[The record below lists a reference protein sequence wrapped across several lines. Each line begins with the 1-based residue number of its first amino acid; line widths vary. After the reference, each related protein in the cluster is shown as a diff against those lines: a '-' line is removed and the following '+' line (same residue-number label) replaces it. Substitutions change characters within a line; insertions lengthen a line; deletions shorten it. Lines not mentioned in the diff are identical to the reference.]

1 MNEQAPPGSASGS
14 PAPDTPG
21 VRSAVGAASV
31 RRRRRIPLVWLV
43 PFFTALIAGWLAWDA
58 FSKRGPVII
67 VSFDTAAGL
76 TAGQSQLKYRNVV
89 MGTVKTITIPPDLSK
104 VLVTI
109 ETVKEAEPLL
119 TDKTIFWVVK
129 PQLFAGNISGLETI
143 LSGSYIGMRP
153 SSEAGVAKRDF
164 VGQEDPP
171 ILQASVKGTTFRLDT
186 NRLGSISLGAPIF
199 FRDIEVGTVLGWD
212 LHDLASRVA
221 IHAFVRAPFDRY
233 VRNDSNFWNAS
244 GLSVSLGANGI
255 NIEME
260 SLRAILLGGIAFDT
274 AHDSTAPTSPAGQ
287 RFKLYANIEEA
298 KSAGFGQQIK
308 LISYFPGSVA
318 GVTVGA
324 EVRFHGLKIGEVTNV
339 GLVYDP
345 KQDRVVAPIHYRV
358 EAGRVSNLAKAQ
370 GMEPINVA
378 EEMIKRGLRATLQ
391 APSLISPQ
399 KIISLEVVPGATPGD
414 LTQEGGH
421 YVIPAAEV
429 GGFDSITA
437 SASELLS
444 KINRIDFDKI
454 GNSLVSASVGIDQMV
469 NGPQIKA
476 TLAALEK
483 AMIDVQDIARK
494 LDVDGTPALKRLSD
508 IALQLQEAMTKANR
522 LIGSVDKGYGDTSKF
537 HRDLDRLL
545 PQITDAARS
554 IRAIADLLSR
564 HPEALIKGRTNTG
577 KE

>member
-1 MNEQAPPGSASGS
+1 MSEQAPTGPIARPPAAGNPGAGS
-14 PAPDTPG
+14 PGGLAT
-21 VRSAVGAASV
+21 VRH
-31 RRRRRIPLVWLV
+31 RRRIPLVWIV
-43 PFFTALIAGWLAWDA
+43 PILTAMIAGWLAWDT
-58 FSKRGPVII
+58 FSKRGPTITVT
-67 VSFDTAAGL
+67 FNTAVGL

-89 MGTVKTITIPPDLSK
+89 MGTVKTITIAPDLSN

-109 ETVKEAEPLL
+109 ETVKEAETLL

-129 PQLFAGNISGLETI
+129 PQLFAGTVSGLETI

-153 SSEAGVAKRDF
+153 STGPGLAKRDF

-186 NRLGSISLGAPIF
+186 SRLGSISLGAPIF
-199 FRDIEVGTVLGWD
+199 FRDIEVGTVMGWD

-221 IHAFVRAPFDRY
+221 IHVFVRAPFDRY
-233 VRNDSNFWNAS
+233 VRDDSNFWNAS
-244 GLSVSLGANGI
+244 GLSVSLGTNGI
-255 NIEME
+255 NIQME

-274 AHDSTAPTSPAGQ
+274 SHESTAPISQADH

-318 GVTVGA
+318 GVTEGA
-324 EVRFHGLKIGEVTNV
+324 DVTFHGLKIGEITQV

-345 KQDRVVAPIHYRV
+345 KSDRVLAPVHYRI

-370 GMEPINVA
+370 GMEPVNVA
-378 EEMIKRGLRATLQ
+378 EEMIRRGLRATLQ
-391 APSLISPQ
+391 APSLISNS
-399 KIISLEVVPGATPGD
+399 KIISLQVVPDDKPAGLAKEGD
-414 LTQEGGH
+414 R

-429 GGFDSITA
+429 GGFDSLTA

-454 GNSLVSASVGIDQMV
+454 GSSLVSAATGIDQTI

-476 TLAALEK
+476 TLVALEK

-494 LDVDGTPALKRLSD
+494 LDTDATPALKRLPA
-508 IALQLQEAMTKANR
+508 IAVQLQDAVTKANR
-522 LIGSVDKGYGDTSKF
+522 LIGSVDKGYGDSSKF
-537 HRDLDRLL
+537 LRDLDRLL
-545 PQITDAARS
+545 PQLTEAARS
-554 IRAIADLLSR
+554 IRTLADLLSR
-564 HPEALIKGRTNTG
+564 HPEALIKGRPTTG

>member
-1 MNEQAPPGSASGS
+1 MTEQAPPGSAPRPPTGGNPVAGGPVAS
-14 PAPDTPG
+14 
-21 VRSAVGAASV
+21 ASV
-31 RRRRRIPLVWLV
+31 RHRRRIPLVWIV
-43 PFFTALIAGWLAWDA
+43 PILTALIAGWLAWHT
-58 FSKRGPVII
+58 FSQRGPTITVA
-67 VSFDTAAGL
+67 FDTAAGL

-89 MGTVKTITIPPDLSK
+89 MGTVKTIVIPPDLSK

-119 TDKTIFWVVK
+119 TDKTTFWVVK
-129 PQLFAGNISGLETI
+129 PQLFAGNVSGLETI
-143 LSGSYIGMRP
+143 LSGSYIGKRP
-153 SSEAGVAKRDF
+153 STDQGVAKRDF

-186 NRLGSISLGAPIF
+186 ARLGSISLGAPIF

-212 LHDLASRVA
+212 LHDLATRVA

-233 VRNDSNFWNAS
+233 VRDDTNFWNAS

-255 NIEME
+255 NIQME

-274 AHDSTAPTSPAGQ
+274 SHDSTAPISKTDH

-318 GVTVGA
+318 GVTEGA
-324 EVRFHGLKIGEVTNV
+324 EVRFHGLKIGEVTRV

-345 KQDRVVAPIHYRV
+345 KTDRVVAPIHYRV

-370 GMEPINVA
+370 GMEPVNVA
-378 EEMIKRGLRATLQ
+378 EEMIRRGLRATLQ
-391 APSLISPQ
+391 APSLISGS
-399 KIISLEVVPGATPGD
+399 KVISLEVVPDQKPADLAKEGD
-414 LTQEGGH
+414 H
-421 YVIPAAEV
+421 YVIPAAEI

-437 SASELLS
+437 SAAELLS

-454 GNSLVSASVGIDQMV
+454 GTSLVSAATGVDQMV

-494 LDVDGTPALKRLSD
+494 LDTDATPALKRLPD
-508 IALQLQEAMTKANR
+508 IALQLQDAITKANR

-537 HRDLDRLL
+537 HRDIDRLI

-554 IRAIADLLSR
+554 IRALADLLSR
-564 HPEALIKGRTNTG
+564 NPEALIKGRTNTG

>member
-1 MNEQAPPGSASGS
+1 MSEQAPSGSASS
-14 PAPDTPG
+14 PPVAATP
-21 VRSAVGAASV
+21 VASASV
-31 RRRRRIPLVWLV
+31 RHRRRIPLVWIV
-43 PFFTALIAGWLAWDA
+43 PILTALIAGWLAWDT
-58 FSKRGPVII
+58 FSKRGPTITVA
-67 VSFDTAAGL
+67 FDTAAGL

-89 MGTVKTITIPPDLSK
+89 MGTVKSIAIPPDLSK

-153 SSEAGVAKRDF
+153 SQEKGTAARTF

-186 NRLGSISLGAPIF
+186 NRLGSISLGAPVF

-255 NIEME
+255 NIQME

-274 AHDSTAPTSPAGQ
+274 AHDSTAPISPPDQ

-318 GVTVGA
+318 GVTQGA
-324 EVRFHGLKIGEVTNV
+324 DVTFHGLKIGEVTRV

-345 KQDRVVAPIHYRV
+345 KRDRVVAPIHYRV
-358 EAGRVSNLAKAQ
+358 EAGRISNLAKAQ
-370 GMEPINVA
+370 GLEPINIA
-378 EEMIKRGLRATLQ
+378 EEMIHRGLRATLQ
-391 APSLISPQ
+391 APSLISNS
-399 KIISLEVVPGATPGD
+399 KIISLEVVPDAAGGELEKIGD
-414 LTQEGGH
+414 H
-421 YVIPAAEV
+421 YVIPAAEI

-454 GNSLVSASVGIDQMV
+454 GNSLLSAATGIDQTI
-469 NGPQIKA
+469 NGPQIKT
-476 TLAALEK
+476 TLAALQK
-483 AMIDVQDIARK
+483 AMIDVQDIAAK
-494 LDVDGTPALKRLSD
+494 LDKDATPALKRLPD
-508 IALQLQEAMTKANR
+508 IAVQLQDAVTKANK

-554 IRAIADLLSR
+554 IRALADLLSR

>member
-1 MNEQAPPGSASGS
+1 MNEQAPPGSASGT
-14 PAPDTPG
+14 PAPETAG
-21 VRSAVGAASV
+21 ATSAVGAASV
-31 RRRRRIPLVWLV
+31 RHRRRFPLVWLV
-43 PFFTALIAGWLAWDA
+43 PIVTALIAGWLAWDA
-58 FSKRGPVII
+58 FSKRGPVIT
-67 VSFDTAAGL
+67 VSFDTASGL

-89 MGTVKTITIPPDLSK
+89 MGTVKSIAIAPDLSK

-109 ETVKEAEPLL
+109 ETVKEAESLL

-153 SSEAGVAKRDF
+153 SSEPGVAKRDY

-171 ILQASVKGTTFRLDT
+171 ILQASVKGTTYRLDSR
-186 NRLGSISLGAPIF
+186 RLGSISLGAPIF

-212 LHDLASRVA
+212 LHDLASRVS
-221 IHAFVRAPFDRY
+221 IHAFVRAPYDRY
-233 VRNDSNFWNAS
+233 VRDDTNFWNAS
-244 GLSVSLGANGI
+244 GLSIKLGASGV

-274 AHDSTAPTSPAGQ
+274 AHDSTAPISKADH
-287 RFKLYANIEEA
+287 RFKLYANLEEA
-298 KSAGFGQQIK
+298 RSAGFGQQIK
-308 LISYFPGSVA
+308 LVSYFPGSVA
-318 GVTVGA
+318 GVTEGA
-324 EVRFHGLKIGEVTNV
+324 EVRFHGLKIGEVTRV

-345 KQDRVVAPIHYRV
+345 KTDRVVAPIHYRV
-358 EAGRVSNLAKAQ
+358 EGARVSNLAKTQ
-370 GMEPINVA
+370 GMEPINIA

-391 APSLISPQ
+391 SPSLISPQ
-399 KIISLEVVPGATPGD
+399 KLISLEVVGDAKPGELSEED
-414 LTQEGGH
+414 GH

-444 KINRIDFDKI
+444 KINRIDFDRI
-454 GNSLVSASVGIDQMV
+454 GNSLLGASVGIDQMV

-483 AMIDVQDIARK
+483 AMVDVQDIARK
-494 LDVDGTPALKRLSD
+494 LDVDGTPALKRLPD

-554 IRAIADLLSR
+554 IRALADLLSR

>member
-1 MNEQAPPGSASGS
+1 
-14 PAPDTPG
+14 
-21 VRSAVGAASV
+21 
-31 RRRRRIPLVWLV
+31 
-43 PFFTALIAGWLAWDA
+43 
-58 FSKRGPVII
+58 
-67 VSFDTAAGL
+67 
-76 TAGQSQLKYRNVV
+76 
-89 MGTVKTITIPPDLSK
+89 
-104 VLVTI
+104 
-109 ETVKEAEPLL
+109 
-119 TDKTIFWVVK
+119 
-129 PQLFAGNISGLETI
+129 
-143 LSGSYIGMRP
+143 
-153 SSEAGVAKRDF
+153 
-164 VGQEDPP
+164 
-171 ILQASVKGTTFRLDT
+171 
-186 NRLGSISLGAPIF
+186 
-199 FRDIEVGTVLGWD
+199 VLGWD

-221 IHAFVRAPFDRY
+221 IHAFVRAPYDRY
-233 VRNDSNFWNAS
+233 VRDDSNFWNAS
-244 GLSVSLGANGI
+244 GLSISLGANGV

-274 AHDSTAPTSPAGQ
+274 AHDSTAPISQAGH
-287 RFKLYANIEEA
+287 RFKLYTNLEEA

-318 GVTVGA
+318 GVTEGA
-324 EVRFHGLKIGEVTNV
+324 EVRFHGLKIGEVTRV

-345 KQDRVVAPIHYRV
+345 KTDRIVAPVHYRV
-358 EAGRVSNLAKAQ
+358 ESGRVSNLAKTR

-399 KIISLEVVPGATPGD
+399 KVIALEVLADAKPGE
-414 LTQEGGH
+414 LTEEDGH
-421 YVIPAAEV
+421 YVIPAAEL

-454 GNSLVSASVGIDQMV
+454 GNSLVSASVGIDQMI
-469 NGPQIKA
+469 NGPQIKT

-494 LDVDGTPALKRLSD
+494 LDVDGTPALKRLPD

-537 HRDLDRLL
+537 HRDLDRLM

-554 IRAIADLLSR
+554 IRALADLLSR

>member
-1 MNEQAPPGSASGS
+1 VVSPVAS
-14 PAPDTPG
+14 
-21 VRSAVGAASV
+21 ASV
-31 RRRRRIPLVWLV
+31 RQRRRIPLVWIV
-43 PFFTALIAGWLAWDA
+43 PILTALIAGWLAWDT
-58 FSKRGPVII
+58 FSKRGPTITVT
-67 VSFDTAAGL
+67 FNTAIGL

-109 ETVKEAEPLL
+109 ETVKEAEALL
-119 TDKTIFWVVK
+119 TDKTVFWVVK
-129 PQLFAGNISGLETI
+129 PQLFAGTVSGLETI

-153 SSEAGVAKRDF
+153 STEAGVAKRDF

-212 LHDLASRVA
+212 LHDLATRVA

-233 VRNDSNFWNAS
+233 VRDDSNFWNAS

-274 AHDSTAPTSPAGQ
+274 AHDSTAPISQADH

-308 LISYFPGSVA
+308 LVSYFPGSVA

-324 EVRFHGLKIGEVTNV
+324 EVRYHGLKIGEITQV

-345 KQDRVVAPIHYRV
+345 KTDRVLAPVHYRV

-399 KIISLEVVPGATPGD
+399 KIISLEVVPDAKPGD
-414 LTQEGGH
+414 LAKEGDH

-454 GNSLVSASVGIDQMV
+454 GSSLISAATGIDQTV

-494 LDVDGTPALKRLSD
+494 LDVDATPALKRLPD
-508 IALQLQEAMTKANR
+508 IAVQLQEAVTKANR

-537 HRDLDRLL
+537 HRDLDRLM
-545 PQITDAARS
+545 PQLTDAARS
-554 IRAIADLLSR
+554 IRALADLLSR
-564 HPEALIKGRTNTG
+564 QPEALIKGRTSTG

>member
-1 MNEQAPPGSASGS
+1 MSEQAQPGSAARPPVAGGPVAS
-14 PAPDTPG
+14 
-21 VRSAVGAASV
+21 ASV
-31 RRRRRIPLVWLV
+31 RHRRRIPLVWIV
-43 PFFTALIAGWLAWDA
+43 PILTVLIAAWLAWDT
-58 FSKRGPVII
+58 FSKRGPVIT
-67 VSFDTAAGL
+67 VAFDTAAGL

-89 MGTVKTITIPPDLSK
+89 MGTVKSITIPPDLSK

-119 TDKTIFWVVK
+119 TDKTTFWVVK
-129 PQLFAGNISGLETI
+129 PQLFAGNVSGLETI

-153 SSEAGVAKRDF
+153 STDKGTPTRSF

-171 ILQASVKGTTFRLDT
+171 ILQASVKGTVFRLDT
-186 NRLGSISLGAPIF
+186 ARLGSISLGAPIF

-233 VRNDSNFWNAS
+233 VRDDSNFWNAS

-255 NIEME
+255 SIQME

-274 AHDSTAPTSPAGQ
+274 AHDSTAPISKADH
-287 RFKLYANIEEA
+287 RFKLYASIEEA

-308 LISYFPGSVA
+308 LISMFPGSVA
-318 GVTVGA
+318 GVTEGA
-324 EVRFHGLKIGEVTNV
+324 DVTFHGLKIGEVTRV

-358 EAGRVSNLAKAQ
+358 EAGRISNLAKAQ
-370 GMEPINVA
+370 GLEPVNIA
-378 EEMIKRGLRATLQ
+378 EEMIHRGLRATLQ
-391 APSLISPQ
+391 APSLISNS
-399 KIISLEVVPGATPGD
+399 KIISLQVVPDAARGELEKIGD
-414 LTQEGGH
+414 H
-421 YVIPAAEV
+421 YVIPAAEI

-454 GNSLVSASVGIDQMV
+454 GNSLLGAATGIEQTV

-483 AMIDVQDIARK
+483 AMIDVQDIAAK
-494 LDVDGTPALKRLSD
+494 LDKDATPALKRLPE
-508 IALQLQEAMTKANR
+508 IAAQLQEAVVKANK

-537 HRDLDRLL
+537 HRDIERLL

-554 IRAIADLLSR
+554 IRALADLLSR

>member
-1 MNEQAPPGSASGS
+1 MSEQAPTGPIARPPAAGNPGAGS
-14 PAPDTPG
+14 PGGLAT
-21 VRSAVGAASV
+21 VRH
-31 RRRRRIPLVWLV
+31 RRRIPLVWIV
-43 PFFTALIAGWLAWDA
+43 PILTAMIAGWLAWDT
-58 FSKRGPVII
+58 FSKRGPTITVT
-67 VSFDTAAGL
+67 FNTAVGL

-89 MGTVKTITIPPDLSK
+89 MGTVKTITIAPDLSN

-109 ETVKEAEPLL
+109 ETVKEAETLL

-129 PQLFAGNISGLETI
+129 PQLFAGTVSGLETI

-153 SSEAGVAKRDF
+153 STGPGLAKRDF

-186 NRLGSISLGAPIF
+186 SRLGSISLGAPIF
-199 FRDIEVGTVLGWD
+199 FRDIEVGTVMGWD

-221 IHAFVRAPFDRY
+221 IHVFVRAPFDRY
-233 VRNDSNFWNAS
+233 VRDDSNFWNAS
-244 GLSVSLGANGI
+244 GLSVSLGTNGI
-255 NIEME
+255 NIQME

-274 AHDSTAPTSPAGQ
+274 SHESTAPISQADH

-318 GVTVGA
+318 GVTEGA
-324 EVRFHGLKIGEVTNV
+324 DVTFHGLKIGEITQV

-345 KQDRVVAPIHYRV
+345 KSDRVLAPVHYRI

-370 GMEPINVA
+370 GMEPVNVA
-378 EEMIKRGLRATLQ
+378 EEMIRRGLRATLQ
-391 APSLISPQ
+391 APSLISNS
-399 KIISLEVVPGATPGD
+399 KIISLQVVPDDKPADLAKEGD
-414 LTQEGGH
+414 R

-429 GGFDSITA
+429 GGFDSLTA

-454 GNSLVSASVGIDQMV
+454 GSSLVSAATGIDQTI

-476 TLAALEK
+476 TLVALEK

-494 LDVDGTPALKRLSD
+494 LDTDATPALKRLPA
-508 IALQLQEAMTKANR
+508 IAVQLQDAVTKANR
-522 LIGSVDKGYGDTSKF
+522 LIGSVDKGYGDSSKF
-537 HRDLDRLL
+537 LRDLDRLL
-545 PQITDAARS
+545 PQLTEAARS
-554 IRAIADLLSR
+554 IRTLADLLSR
-564 HPEALIKGRTNTG
+564 HPEALIKGRPTTG